1 MKRMNTKKVRKS
13 SKKRVLHKKMKKS
26 VKKRSS
32 SVRASRKHRR
42 RHTKRSRKGGN
53 LLWYAY
59 GAPPDGVQA
68 THIPNPSMAYVA
80 KGGHGKEVQTFVGE
94 PWGPSIS
101 KWPGV
106 SGPHDGNHF
115 SQNPYNVQP
124 EMNPINERV
133 TMKGGNQMP
142 PTNEVVGMK
151 GGKRKRKTR
160 KYRKRGGAGIGL
172 NVIPQLKT
180 DLVNGYKQI
189 VGEEP
194 VPSPLPYKDQIYHG
208 NTSQDNLNFLR

>member
-1 MKRMNTKKVRKS
+1 MKRMNTKKVRKTN
-13 SKKRVLHKKMKKS
+13 
-26 VKKRSS
+26 KKRSLPKKAIKKS
-32 SVRASRKHRR
+32 TKKKSPLLRASRKHRR
-42 RHTKRSRKGGN
+42 KYTRRSRKGGN

-68 THIPNPSMAYVA
+68 THIPNPSMAYA
-80 KGGHGKEVQTFVGE
+80 PKGGNAKEVQTFVGE
-94 PWGPSIS
+94 PWGSSIN

-115 SQNPYNVQP
+115 SHNPYNVQP

-133 TMKGGNQMP
+133 T
-142 PTNEVVGMK
+142 MK

-172 NVIPQLKT
+172 NIVPQLKA
-180 DLVNGYKQI
+180 DIVNGYKQL

-208 NTSQDNLNFLR
+208 NTSQDNLNALRE